1 MDNPCGRRGHYDQS
15 MTQTVAY
22 PEHWEADVVLRD
34 GSTMQ
39 IRPIHPDDGEA
50 LQKFHMG
57 QSQRSQYY
65 RFFAPMAKLSD
76 SDLHRFTHVD
86 HKDRVALVMVTGDEI
101 IGVGRYDRLVE
112 DREYPDGDVAEV
124 AFNVSDASQ
133 GKGLGSILLEHLAA
147 AGRERGIRMFVA
159 DVLPANTKMLRVFTY
174 AGYDVKQRFDDGVVS
189 VNFTIRPTDRSMEV
203 LAERERRAEAL
214 SMGRILAAESVLIY
228 GSGQEGGKL
237 AALMEQ
243 RVRESDFTGEVYTAH
258 SPQDVAEALT
268 GRTDPLDLAVVSA
281 PAAEVLELLPTLGE
295 AHTGAL
301 LVPTGGFSTV
311 PGEEGVP
318 QEELLRGVR
327 RHGIRLVGPRS
338 YGAVAWSEKG
348 ALPTILTLEPPVT
361 ARDGVGLFCQSSH
374 AARML
379 LDGAQYRRLP
389 VSTVLAAGHRA
400 DVSGNDTMQFW
411 AQMGDPKV
419 ACIHLET
426 IGNPR
431 KFSRVARHLAQN
443 RPVIATIAGSTGQVR
458 PPGHPVRVTRTP
470 RRALEE
476 LMSQAG
482 VLLADSVRQQL
493 DWATVFTTQP
503 LPEGPRVA
511 VITNSGTHLA
521 VLQELLEGAGL
532 QPADHATALNP
543 AAGPSEY
550 NEALE
555 GLASTSDWDA
565 ALITYDPYLEDESGA
580 IGSLVAGFAARSQR
594 TVLAQIHD
602 LAGLRPELTS
612 GGTQVPAFLSG
623 ADAIRALGA
632 MYTYAQRRDQESSPR
647 VDPAGINRRGAD
659 EFLNGLLADVGA
671 DQTHELTPEQ
681 ARELLGYYGLD
692 VLPASTVRTPEEAVA
707 AADRIGWPVALKT
720 SDSVLRHRSDL
731 GGVRLDLGSETEL
744 RQAWQAMAKHVE
756 NLGRGDIV
764 TFEIQA
770 MAPTGVAGVLV
781 AQEDPLYGPIMS
793 FGISGVAIELLEDVS
808 YRVPPLTER
817 DAFELVTSVRA
828 APRLFGHGDLPR
840 LDVEGLVDVVAR
852 LSLLKEELAGVL
864 KVELNPVLVGRD
876 SATIISAEVWIT
888 QPARGDIARRVLP

>member
-1 MDNPCGRRGHYDQS
+1 MRPGHYDQVMS
-15 MTQTVAY
+15 ETVAY
-22 PEHWEADVVLRD
+22 PKHWEADVVLRD
-34 GSTMQ
+34 GSTMR
-39 IRPIHPDDGEA
+39 IRPIHPEDAEA

-65 RFFAPMAKLSD
+65 RFFAPMARLSQ

-86 HKDRVALVMVTGDEI
+86 HKDRVALVMVAGGEI
-101 IGVGRYDRLVE
+101 IGVGRYDRLLE
-112 DREYPDGDVAEV
+112 DDRYPDGDVAEV

-174 AGYDVKQRFDDGVVS
+174 AGYDVEQRFDDGVVS
-189 VNFTIRPTDRSMEV
+189 VHFTIRPTDRSMEV

-214 SMGRILAAESVLIY
+214 SMGRILSAQSVLIY
-228 GSGQEGGKL
+228 GSGEEGGKL
-237 AALMEQ
+237 AGVMER
-243 RVRESDFTGEVYTAH
+243 RVRQSDFAGEVQIAH
-258 SPQDVAEALT
+258 SPQEVAEAL
-268 GRTDPLDLAVVSA
+268 GPRCEPLDLAVVSA
-281 PAAEVLELLPTLGE
+281 PATEVLELIPTLGR
-295 AHTGAL
+295 ARTGAL

-318 QEELLRGVR
+318 QEELLRAVR
-327 RHGIRLVGPRS
+327 REGIRLVGPRS

-348 ALPTILTLEPPVT
+348 ALPAILTLEPPVT
-361 ARDGVGLFCQSSH
+361 SPDGVGVFCQSSH

-379 LDGAQYRRLP
+379 LDGAQSRQLP

-411 AQMGDPKV
+411 AEAGDPKV

-431 KFSRVARHLAQN
+431 KFSRVARHLARN
-443 RPVIATIAGSTGQVR
+443 RPVIATIAGNTGQVR

-493 DWATVFTTQP
+493 DWATAFISQP
-503 LPEGPRVA
+503 LPTGNRIAIV
-511 VITNSGTHLA
+511 TNSGTHLA

-532 QPADHATALNP
+532 RAARHLAALNP
-543 AAGPSEY
+543 AAGADEY
-550 NEALE
+550 AEALAR
-555 GLASTSDWDA
+555 LAAEQDWDA
-565 ALITYDPYLEDESGA
+565 ALITYDPYLEDESEA
-580 IGSLVAGFAARSQR
+580 IGTLVAEFAARSER
-594 TVLAQIHD
+594 TVVAQIHD
-602 LAGLRPELTS
+602 LAGLRPELLAAD
-612 GGTQVPAFLSG
+612 TQVPAFLSG
-623 ADAIRALGA
+623 ADAIKTLGV
-632 MYTYAQRRDQESSPR
+632 MHSYGQRSDEEPSPR
-647 VDPAGINRRGAD
+647 VDPPGIHRRGAD
-659 EFLNGLLADVGA
+659 ELLNALLTDIST
-671 DQTHELTPEQ
+671 DRTHKLAPEQ
-681 ARELLGYYGLD
+681 ARELLGHYGLE
-692 VLPASTVRTPEEAVA
+692 VLPASTVSTPAEAVA
-707 AADRIGWPVALKT
+707 AADRIGWPVALKA

-731 GGVRLDLGSETEL
+731 GGVRLDLGSEAEL
-744 RQAWQAMAKHVE
+744 RQAWQAMSKHVE
-756 NLGRGDIV
+756 HLGRGDIV
-764 TFEIQA
+764 TFEVQA

-808 YRVPPLTER
+808 YRVPPLTEE
-817 DAFELVTSVRA
+817 DALELVTSVRA
-828 APRLFGHGDLPR
+828 SPRLFGHGGLPR

-852 LSLLKEELAGVL
+852 LSVLKEELAGVL
-864 KVELNPVLVGRD
+864 KVELNPVLVGRT
-876 SATIISAEVWIT
+876 SVTILSAEVWIS